1 LIEVELDTQITLG
14 AHLDSGAGEA
24 GRPHVLDGD
33 DRAGLHQLEA
43 GFQQAFLGKRVAN
56 LNGGALFLYGFVELC
71 RGHGGA
77 ADAVAA
83 GLGAEIDHRQADA
96 LGFRQEDR
104 VGPGDTGSKGV
115 DQAVAVVARIELDL
129 AADGGHAEGIAVA
142 ADTGD
147 DARDQVPGLGMI
159 RRAEAQ
165 RVHGRDRPGAHGED
179 IAQDAADAGGSPLV
193 GLDVGGVVV
202 ALHLEDDAI
211 AIADIDHAGVLAGT
225 LDHARAGGRQGSE
238 PLLRGFVGAVLVPHG
253 REDAELGEGRFTP
266 DEIENALVFLGLEP
280 VGGNQLF
287 GDGNDV

>member
-1 LIEVELDTQITLG
+1 
-14 AHLDSGAGEA
+14 
-24 GRPHVLDGD
+24 
-33 DRAGLHQLEA
+33 
-43 GFQQAFLGKRVAN
+43 
-56 LNGGALFLYGFVELC
+56 
-71 RGHGGA
+71 
-77 ADAVAA
+77 
-83 GLGAEIDHRQADA
+83 
-96 LGFRQEDR
+96 
-104 VGPGDTGSKGV
+104 
-115 DQAVAVVARIELDL
+115 
-129 AADGGHAEGIAVA
+129 
-142 ADTGD
+142 
-147 DARDQVPGLGMI
+147 MI

-202 ALHLEDDAI
+202 AFHLEDDAI

-287 GDGNDV
+287 GDGNDVWNAHGGGRPSCPARGCAYSAMTGRLAPVNWDLGRKKALNCGHGRCQSARPPGTGQQPVPPDAQREMSPLIRPASGEVESGP